1 MLLPKLI
8 KEDLSKLRG
17 ELLEV
22 TGKDKEPGQPSHGCA
37 FLSNCYSQ
45 VTGDS
50 TGWNI
55 FIPNHDTKQEL
66 AATLDYLSL

>member
-50 TGWNI
+50 TG
-55 FIPNHDTKQEL
+55 
-66 AATLDYLSL
+66 